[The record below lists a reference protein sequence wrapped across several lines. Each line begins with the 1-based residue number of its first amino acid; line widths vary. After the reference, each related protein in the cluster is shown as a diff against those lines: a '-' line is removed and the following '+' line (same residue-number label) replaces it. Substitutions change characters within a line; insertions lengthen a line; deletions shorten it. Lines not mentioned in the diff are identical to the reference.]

1 MANLLAKFRIDYS
14 DVIVI
19 PDVAKKAAESSR
31 MEFDQLIEDFKVKS
45 QEEVDKDSDG
55 KSCITFITIDVFVV
69 SSFILVNSGTGP
81 VHSIFYLIFKTLKN

>member
-31 MEFDQLIEDFKVKS
+31 MEFDQLIEDFKAKS
-45 QEEVDKDSDG
+45 NVEIDKENEGIRLSIQVLKYG
-55 KSCITFITIDVFVV
+55 NKVVNLVTTIEHLTTTFFQ
-69 SSFILVNSGTGP
+69 
-81 VHSIFYLIFKTLKN
+81 

>member
-31 MEFDQLIEDFKVKS
+31 MEFDQLIEDFKAKS
-45 QEEVDKDSDG
+45 NVEIDKENEGNWSME
-55 KSCITFITIDVFVV
+55 T
-69 SSFILVNSGTGP
+69 P
-81 VHSIFYLIFKTLKN
+81 